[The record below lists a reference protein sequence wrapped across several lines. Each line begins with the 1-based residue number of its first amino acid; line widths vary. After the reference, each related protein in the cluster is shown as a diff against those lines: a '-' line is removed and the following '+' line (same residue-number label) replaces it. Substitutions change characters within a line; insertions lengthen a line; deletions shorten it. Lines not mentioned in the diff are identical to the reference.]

1 MSRKSNAKRG
11 LPARFV
17 SRQAQTLEA
26 SSKGIDS
33 KLADLQ
39 RESERIARERE
50 ALDASRQSAP
60 DMALIEL
67 STLEFDASAQ
77 SRVFVDPQVVSD
89 YVERM
94 SWDDQSQRVIDP
106 EGVAWQ
112 PVLVF
117 TDGENHWVA
126 DGFHRASAARE
137 AGIERIQCEVRE
149 GDLRDAVRYS
159 LSANARHG
167 LRRTREDKRR
177 AVKRAL
183 EDSEWRLWT
192 DARIAEL
199 CSVSRPFVSNM
210 REELEVEG
218 QIPVEIALYG
228 ADDREFERD
237 VEAIEE
243 KREKFAASNGKQA
256 TSSKKPRLSL
266 VTPPKEVE
274 EEVAEV
280 AAKETRRVEFGWS
293 ELDTA
298 ELEEAEVLVLY
309 PASAAHYELIGEWI
323 MRGEHELEMLVIPT
337 MSGSPWFWKGPA
349 LLDGLTEVGFSQPQL
364 CHFEEFGKHFTLWFN
379 SAYASNLSEPPSLD
393 TIRQREH
400 LAIIG
405 QALDSW

>member
-50 ALDASRQSAP
+50 ALDARRESAP
-60 DMALIEL
+60 NVTLIEL
-67 STLEFDASAQ
+67 SALEFDASAQ
-77 SRVFVDPQVVSD
+77 SRVFVDPQVVAD

-94 SWDDQSQRVIDP
+94 SWDEKSQRVIDP

-112 PVLVF
+112 PVLAIF
-117 TDGENHWVA
+117 DGENHWVA
-126 DGFHRASAARE
+126 DGFHRAAAARE
-137 AGIERIQCEVRE
+137 AGIELIQCEVRK

-177 AVKRAL
+177 AVTRAL
-183 EDSEWRLWT
+183 EDAEWRLWT

-243 KREKFAASNGKQA
+243 KRAARAKEGAAPGKA
-256 TSSKKPRLSL
+256 KKPKLSL
-266 VTPPKEVE
+266 VTPPSEDERVE
-274 EEVAEV
+274 EPS
-280 AAKETRRVEFGWS
+280 RRVLEVGWS
-293 ELDTA
+293 EL
-298 ELEEAEVLVLY
+298 ELEALEDVEVLVLY
-309 PASAAHYELIGEWI
+309 PASAAHYELVADWL
-323 MRGEHELEMLVIPT
+323 MRGDHDIELLVIPT

-349 LLDGLTEVGFSQPQL
+349 ILDSLTEVGFGQPQL
-364 CHFEEFGKHFTLWFN
+364 CHFEEFGKHFTLWIN
-379 SAYASNLSEPPSLD
+379 GARATGLSKDWDVSS
-393 TIRQREH
+393 IRAREH
-400 LAIIG
+400 VAIIG
-405 QALDSW
+405 QSLDPWS